1 MHGLWPLL
9 FSTRHSFPRDLL
21 LLLLHSLQHRSRCE
35 TAPDLSAIAPIGAPG
50 FPGGSSV
57 AQGAPPRPGAQPS
70 SPSRRRAVQPA
81 SGRPQDADPFTR
93 FKTNSG
99 QRRQGRHPQLPL
111 LRRCGWH
118 EEAHRIIA
126 SSPRVREFC
135 SFGPAAHKLPSI
147 ELRTAARCSVA
158 GWATLAPF
166 RRCEVCTLQSC
177 CLFTP
182 SNVAAFSNLRNCGQ
196 QMRPEKEKKTA

>member
-57 AQGAPPRPGAQPS
+57 AQGAPPRPGAQLS

-118 EEAHRIIA
+118 EETHRILSVLAFESSVAVVLPRTSCRVSSCARGCSVLGCGLRVALGHA
-126 SSPRVREFC
+126 SSIQIVSYLSIYPLQRCRVF
-135 SFGPAAHKLPSI
+135 KL
-147 ELRTAARCSVA
+147 A
-158 GWATLAPF
+158 
-166 RRCEVCTLQSC
+166 
-177 CLFTP
+177 
-182 SNVAAFSNLRNCGQ
+182 
-196 QMRPEKEKKTA
+196 